1 MEDQAL
7 INKIQSLRAIRP
19 SKEWQVQTE
28 MDILGYRPKVWDGI
42 SFPSVNF
49 LQPRYAIAFG
59 LIFIAVMASL
69 AFGLVP
75 GLNEQEAVAKY
86 GYAGLINNLDKS
98 SSFYLDYAAKN
109 LQLLKDGKVKDTEAI
124 VQGVKLALERAQ
136 AKLPTKVSSTKESAK
151 LVQKI
156 NNVETQLDSVRA
168 ALGSDIAGLDA
179 EVNNVKTSTK
189 TIIEKEIY
197 RLTAQGEI
205 NDLENSTLT
214 EEQRALFQEAKE
226 LFNIGKYQESLEK
239 ILELSNES
247 RN

>member
-1 MEDQAL
+1 MEDQGL
-7 INKIQSLRAIRP
+7 INKIQSLKAIKP

-28 MDILGYRPKVWDGI
+28 MDILGYKPKVWDGI

-59 LIFIAVMASL
+59 LIFIAVMTSL

-75 GLNEQEAVAKY
+75 GLNQQEEISKY

-109 LQLLKDGKVKDTEAI
+109 LELLKNGKIKDTDSV

-136 AKLPTKVSSTKESAK
+136 AKLPSKVSSTKESAR
-151 LVQKI
+151 LVEKI
-156 NNVETQLDSVRA
+156 NNVETQLNSVRA
-168 ALGSDIAGLDA
+168 TLGAEVEGIDA

-189 TIIEKEIY
+189 TMIEKEIY
-197 RLTAQGEI
+197 RLTAQNEI
-205 NDLENSTLT
+205 HDLENSTLT
-214 EEQRALFQEAKE
+214 EEQKVLFEEAKE

-239 ILELSNES
+239 ILVLSGNES
-247 RN
+247 